1 MAALLEFS
9 LFALPFLIY
18 LVWWR
23 VSGRKPGHEPSRRIL
38 TLAAIGVAC
47 GVAGA
52 VYYGLSRSFER
63 GERYV
68 PARIEGGVITPG
80 EGVVR

>member
-9 LFALPFLIY
+9 LFALPFLVY
-18 LVWWR
+18 LAWWR

-68 PARIEGGVITPG
+68 PARIERGVITPG
-80 EGVVR
+80 EGVSR

>member
-9 LFALPFLIY
+9 LFALPFLAY
-18 LVWWR
+18 LAWWR
-23 VSGRKPGHEPSRRIL
+23 VMGRKPGHEPSRRIL
-38 TLAAIGVAC
+38 MLAAIGVAC

-63 GERYV
+63 GEKYV
-68 PARIEGGVITPG
+68 PARIEGGMITRG
-80 EGVVR
+80 EGVSR